1 MFEFLL
7 VVATILFLFGLLILK
22 FTYSSQRMSSSE
34 TSTSNIKHLIQSGSR
49 ACHGMVRTESGKIQ
63 PDSKVSNSFLGSFF

>member
-22 FTYSSQRMSSSE
+22 FTYNSQRMPSSE
-34 TSTSNIKHLIQSGSR
+34 TSTSDIKHLIQSGSR

>member
-1 MFEFLL
+1 MFELLLILAIFFVILGLL
-7 VVATILFLFGLLILK
+7 VLK
-22 FTYSSQRMSSSE
+22 FTYGTQKISSLE
-34 TSTSNIKHLIQSGSR
+34 TSTTDIKHLIQSGSR